1 MNFNGFLGRCK
12 ATANA
17 YGPEALII
25 GGAFALVSATVL
37 AVMAT
42 PKAVGVKKQL
52 DEDFEDI
59 KKAHETGKAYPK
71 NDDGVVEEV
80 SYSESDYKSD
90 MKIHTAHVICGLAK
104 PYLPAVGLT
113 VLGLTGIGVGL
124 GKMHKREAAAIS
136 ALGAVSTAFSAYRDR
151 VVSEF
156 GAVKDQELYTGMKA
170 VSKKVKVKNE
180 DGKTETVTKTSLE
193 PLDASVGDCPLLSPY
208 AIKITSDNCSSFK
221 HLSGDPIYVEN
232 WLKIVESNLNR
243 RLALNQIM
251 YLEDILDDL
260 DIHIDKTSSCGIN
273 SYVAHNVGWIY
284 TDYYYDVVTKKIE
297 KNEGDKYIDFGCFG
311 DDPDRTLQI
320 VRGKDG
326 EVYLDFNVDGWIN
339 GKIPVKDNLHRIL
352 RKNPDIEK

>member
-1 MNFNGFLGRCK
+1 MSFNGFLGRCK
-12 ATANA
+12 AVGNS

-25 GGAFALVSATVL
+25 GGAFALISATVL
-37 AVMAT
+37 AVIAT

-71 NDDGVVEEV
+71 NDEGVVEEV

-90 MKIHTAHVICGLAK
+90 MRIHTANVIWGLTK
-104 PYLPAVGLT
+104 PYLPAVGCI
-113 VLGLTGIGVGL
+113 VLGATGIGVGL

-136 ALGAVSTAFSAYRDR
+136 ALGAIGGAFSTYRDR
-151 VVSEF
+151 VVAEF
-156 GAVKDQELYTGMKA
+156 GAQKDQELYSGMKA
-170 VSKKVKVKNE
+170 VTKKVKVKNE
-180 DGKTETVTKTSLE
+180 DGKTETITETSYE
-193 PLDASVGDCPLLSPY
+193 PLDESVGDCPLLSPY
-208 AIKITSDNCSSFK
+208 AVRITSENCSSFK
-221 HLSGDPIYVEN
+221 HLSGDPVYVEN

-243 RLALNQIM
+243 RLALNRIL

-260 DIHIDKTSSCGIN
+260 DIHIEKSEGSIN

-284 TDYYYDVVTKKIE
+284 TDYYYDVVTKKVE
-297 KNEGDKYIDFGCFG
+297 KNTGDKYIDFGCFG

-339 GKIPVKDNLHRIL
+339 GKIPVKEDFRKTLK
-352 RKNPDIEK
+352 KNPDIEK